1 MSAAEL
7 GRVVVT
13 GANGNLARALIAR
26 LAARGACTRALVRSE
41 RAAAAARALPE
52 KPEVAVVD
60 YADGEALA
68 RATAGGDAV
77 VHLVGILKETP
88 RSSYRVAHEG
98 TARALAAAARS
109 VGFRRV
115 VYVSILGA
123 AADSANDCL
132 ASKARAEAI
141 LLEVPLATTALRV
154 PMVLGRD
161 EPAGRALRAHA
172 RARLVPLVR
181 GGASLEQP
189 IDEGDVV
196 GGIVAALERPELAG
210 RILDLAGPESLSR
223 RDLVLRAA
231 SLVGSRPRIVPV
243 PLAAARLFAA
253 AAELLLADPPLTR
266 AMLDVLER
274 DDAVDPEPARRAL
287 GLSLAP
293 LDLALRRCFGLDAR
307 G

>member
-1 MSAAEL
+1 
-7 GRVVVT
+7 
-13 GANGNLARALIAR
+13 
-26 LAARGACTRALVRSE
+26 
-41 RAAAAARALPE
+41 
-52 KPEVAVVD
+52 
-60 YADGEALA
+60 
-68 RATAGGDAV
+68 
-77 VHLVGILKETP
+77 
-88 RSSYRVAHEG
+88 
-98 TARALAAAARS
+98 
-109 VGFRRV
+109 
-115 VYVSILGA
+115 
-123 AADSANDCL
+123 
-132 ASKARAEAI
+132 
-141 LLEVPLATTALRV
+141 
-154 PMVLGRD
+154 
-161 EPAGRALRAHA
+161 
-172 RARLVPLVR
+172 
-181 GGASLEQP
+181 
-189 IDEGDVV
+189 VV